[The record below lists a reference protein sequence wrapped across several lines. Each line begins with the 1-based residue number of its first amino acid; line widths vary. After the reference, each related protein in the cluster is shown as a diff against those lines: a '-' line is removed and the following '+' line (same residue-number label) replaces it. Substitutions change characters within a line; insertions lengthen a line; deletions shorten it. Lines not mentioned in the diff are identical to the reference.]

1 MLGDFNWKKLC
12 PTKLF
17 ILLGGGNL
25 YEIQIHIYWQIYIS
39 EKICQGEWDGD
50 KNRALKRNLQI
61 CFSSFPY
68 PLYRWDL
75 YYFVGGVSC
84 EIIVIQ
90 NSLSYVMCVFK
101 L

>member
-1 MLGDFNWKKLC
+1 MLRDFNWKKLC

-50 KNRALKRNLQI
+50 KNRAGIKTEFADLFFQ
-61 CFSSFPY
+61 FSLP
-68 PLYRWDL
+68 
-75 YYFVGGVSC
+75 
-84 EIIVIQ
+84 II
-90 NSLSYVMCVFK
+90 
-101 L
+101 